1 MKNETSF
8 AAKLTNSDK
17 VWPKSKRILGGFAV
31 GLNAEFV
38 RDRHITQRQILLM
51 RLQKMNTLIRA
62 AGGQIARKA
71 APHGEDRGVH
81 LGKGDK
87 KTRIWLSHSSGEPIT
102 RIDYEVDGKSA
113 SIFTHPP
120 SSKKWK
126 RVARIKLQNWD
137 DDIAFRP
144 IAVSD
149 DTTELYMLSRKEEIV
164 DLGVDQ
170 VMAPTVKPWGS
181 VRSSRGDADRLCSD
195 KRFCKSTIKLEDA
208 SCENHIDNRR

>member
-1 MKNETSF
+1 
-8 AAKLTNSDK
+8 
-17 VWPKSKRILGGFAV
+17 
-31 GLNAEFV
+31 
-38 RDRHITQRQILLM
+38 
-51 RLQKMNTLIRA
+51 MNTLIRA

-81 LGKGDK
+81 LGKA
-87 KTRIWLSHSSGEPIT
+87 T
-102 RIDYEVDGKSA
+102 
-113 SIFTHPP
+113 
-120 SSKKWK
+120 
-126 RVARIKLQNWD
+126 
-137 DDIAFRP
+137 
-144 IAVSD
+144 
-149 DTTELYMLSRKEEIV
+149 KEEIV